1 MKIIGCDFHP
11 SYQQIAMLDVAS
23 GEEQEVTL
31 EHERGEARRFYEE
44 LRGEPVRIG
53 MEASGNSLW
62 FERLMEEMGH
72 ELWLGDAAR
81 IRSKETR
88 KQKTDRR
95 DAALLLDLLV
105 KGDFPRLWVPT
116 MAMRDT
122 RQLLQHRHK
131 LVQMRTRVKNEL
143 QHLALNQGVRLK
155 RKLWSE
161 AGHQVLQALPLAGWS
176 ERRRQDLLELLE
188 ELNGKIRELNE
199 AAEREAAKYA
209 EVALL
214 RTHPGV
220 GPITALAFLVSIG
233 QVERFAR
240 SRQLASYLGLI
251 PSEASSGRRQKFGS
265 ITKQGSPFLRMLLVE
280 AGQSAA
286 RYDPEL
292 KRAYQRL
299 KHKKH
304 SAVAKVMVARK
315 LAVRLYWMWRTQQ
328 PYRPAR
334 MQGSPSHPVVVTIRP
349 SA

>member
-11 SYQQIAMLDVAS
+11 SYQRIRMLDVES
-23 GEEQEVTL
+23 GEETKLTL
-31 EHERGEARRFYEE
+31 EHEGGQARGFYET
-44 LRGEPVRIG
+44 LRGQPVLIG
-53 MEASGNSLW
+53 METSGNSLW
-62 FERLMEEMGH
+62 FERLMAELGH
-72 ELWLGDAAR
+72 ELWLGNAAK
-81 IRSKETR
+81 IRAMETR
-88 KQKTDRR
+88 KQKNDDR
-95 DAALLLDLLV
+95 DALLMLQLLV
-105 KGDFPRLWVPT
+105 QGRFPRLWVPT

-122 RQLLQHRHK
+122 RQLLVHRHK

-155 RKLWSE
+155 WKLWSE
-161 AGHQVLQALPLAGWS
+161 AGRQVLERLPLTGWS
-176 ERRRQDLLELLE
+176 ERRRADLLELLE
-188 ELNGKIRELNE
+188 ELNRKIAALNE
-199 AAEREAAKYA
+199 AVEREAAKYA

-220 GPITALAFLVSIG
+220 GPITALAFIVTIG
-233 QVERFAR
+233 EIARFSG

-251 PSEASSGRRQKFGS
+251 PSEASSGGRQKFGS
-265 ITKQGSPFLRMLLVE
+265 ISKQGSPFLRMLLVE

-286 RYDPEL
+286 KYDPDL

-315 LAVRLYWMWRTQQ
+315 LAVRLYWMLRTQQ

-334 MQGSPSHPVVVTIRP
+334 MQGSPSHPVVVSIRP

>member
-11 SYQQIAMLDVAS
+11 SYQQIAMLDLET
-23 GEEQEVTL
+23 GEQSDSTL
-31 EHERGEARRFYEE
+31 KHEDGQAHRFYEQ
-44 LRGEPVRIG
+44 LRGQRVLIG

-62 FERLMEEMGH
+62 FERLMAELGH
-72 ELWLGDAAR
+72 ELWLGDAAQ
-81 IRSKETR
+81 IRSRETR
-88 KQKTDRR
+88 KQKFDRR

-105 KGDFPRLWVPT
+105 KGEFPKLWVPT

-122 RQLLQHRHK
+122 RQLLLHRHK

-155 RKLWSE
+155 HKLWSE
-161 AGHQVLQALPLAGWS
+161 AGRQALEALPLKGWTD
-176 ERRRQDLLELLE
+176 RRRADLLELLE
-188 ELNGKIRELNE
+188 ELNGKIDELNE
-199 AAEREAAKYA
+199 AVEREAAKY
-209 EVALL
+209 EQVALL

-220 GPITALAFLVSIG
+220 GPITALAFVVTIG
-233 QVERFAR
+233 EIERFPS
-240 SRQLASYLGLI
+240 SRRLASYLGLI
-251 PSEASSGRRQKFGS
+251 PSEASSGGRQKFGS
-265 ITKQGSPFLRMLLVE
+265 ISKQGSPFLRMLLVE

-286 RYDPEL
+286 KYDAEL

-315 LAVRLYWMWRTQQ
+315 LAVRLYWMLRTQQ

-334 MQGSPSHPVVVTIRP
+334 MQGSPSHSVVVG
-349 SA
+349 

>member
-11 SYQQIAMLDVAS
+11 SYQRIRMLDLES
-23 GEEQEVTL
+23 GEETKLTL
-31 EHERGEARRFYEE
+31 EHEGGQARRFYEG
-44 LRGEPVRIG
+44 LGVEPVLIG

-62 FERLMEEMGH
+62 FERLMAELGH
-72 ELWLGDAAR
+72 ELWLGDAVK
-81 IRSKETR
+81 IRAMATR
-88 KQKTDRR
+88 KQKFDDR
-95 DAALLLDLLV
+95 DALLMLQLLMERR
-105 KGDFPRLWVPT
+105 FPRLWVPT

-122 RQLLQHRHK
+122 RQLLVHRHK
-131 LVQMRTRVKNEL
+131 LVQMRTRVKNQL
-143 QHLALNQGVRLK
+143 QHVALNQGVRLK

-161 AGHQVLQALPLAGWS
+161 TGRQVLESLPLTGWTQ
-176 ERRRQDLLELLE
+176 RRRADLLELLA
-188 ELNGKIRELNE
+188 ELNQKIGELNE
-199 AAEREAAKYA
+199 AVEQEAAKYA
-209 EVALL
+209 DVALL

-220 GPITALAFLVSIG
+220 GAITALACVVTIG
-233 QVERFAR
+233 EIERFAS

-251 PSEASSGRRQKFGS
+251 PTEASSGGRQKFGS
-265 ITKQGSPFLRMLLVE
+265 ISKQGSPFLRLLLVE

-286 RYDPEL
+286 KYDPEL

-315 LAVRLYWMWRTQQ
+315 LAVRLYWMLRTQQ

-334 MQGSPSHPVVVTIRP
+334 MQGSPSHSVVVTIRP

>member
-1 MKIIGCDFHP
+1 
-11 SYQQIAMLDVAS
+11 
-23 GEEQEVTL
+23 
-31 EHERGEARRFYEE
+31 
-44 LRGEPVRIG
+44 
-53 MEASGNSLW
+53 
-62 FERLMEEMGH
+62 
-72 ELWLGDAAR
+72 
-81 IRSKETR
+81 
-88 KQKTDRR
+88 
-95 DAALLLDLLV
+95 
-105 KGDFPRLWVPT
+105 

-122 RQLLQHRHK
+122 RQLLVHRHK

-155 RKLWSE
+155 WKLWSE
-161 AGHQVLQALPLAGWS
+161 AGRQVLERLPLTGWT
-176 ERRRQDLLELLE
+176 ERRRADLLELLE
-188 ELNGKIRELNE
+188 ELNRKTGELNQ
-199 AAEREAAKYA
+199 AVEREAEKYA

-220 GPITALAFLVSIG
+220 GPITALAFVVTIG
-233 QVERFAR
+233 EIERFPS

-251 PSEASSGRRQKFGS
+251 PSEASSGGRQKFGS

-286 RYDPEL
+286 KYDPDL

-315 LAVRLYWMWRTQQ
+315 LAVRLYWMLRTQQ

-334 MQGSPSHPVVVTIRP
+334 MQGSPSHPVVVGQRP